1 MTKLTRTSLV
11 VAIVSLLG
19 GCVGCGSTPEFESY
33 AKALRKALD
42 GLQKQRD
49 TAVSAYNQAE
59 CARKEALSQDDFKFT
74 SKQTRSF
81 VDKWAAAES
90 EVRSLRSKYD
100 ELLKTADLLFTYC
113 YEKCATISNEKMRS
127 TMRGA
132 IERQQKRFGSKAL
145 AAHREIAS
153 VARAIGRGKDLIK
166 ALEIVG
172 ALGALQGMADDL
184 DGLAGS
190 AARLQPSIDDLKSE
204 GESLLR
210 LELSALMKGGE
221 EKLER

>member
-1 MTKLTRTSLV
+1 MHKTLRASLV
-11 VAIVSLLG
+11 AGIVPLLG
-19 GCVGCGSTPEFESY
+19 ACVGCGSAPEFETY

-49 TAVSAYNQAE
+49 TAVSSYNQAE
-59 CARKEALSQDDFKFT
+59 IARNEALSQDDFKFT

-90 EVRSLRSKYD
+90 EVNSLRSRYD
-100 ELLKTADLLFTYC
+100 ELLKAVDLLFAYC
-113 YEKCATISNEKMRS
+113 FAKCETISDQNMRA

-132 IERQQKRFGSKAL
+132 IERHQKRFGSKARN
-145 AAHREIAS
+145 AHQEIDR

-172 ALGALQGMADDL
+172 ALGALRGMADDL

-190 AARLQPSIDDLKSE
+190 AARLRPSIDELRSE

-210 LELSALMKGGE
+210 LELSALMQGGE
-221 EKLER
+221 EKQR